1 MWLIEIFV
9 VLLLILLNGFFA
21 MSELAVVNSRR
32 GRLEQLAEQ
41 GQSGARAALALA
53 DDPKSFLA
61 RVQIGVTFTAIVAGT
76 FSGATLA
83 KRLQDFLLAYPV
95 VGPYAQPI
103 AIGIVVVAVTYL
115 TLVVGELV
123 PKHVALKDP
132 EAIASRVARPL
143 TFLTKA
149 AAPLVAFLNRSTDFI
164 VGLLGLRPGFERPVT
179 EEEIHDV
186 LEQGEK
192 SGAIHTA
199 ERDMI
204 EGVLDLADRAVR
216 TIMTPR
222 PDVIWI
228 DLEDTN
234 DATLRK
240 LRECH
245 HAQLLV
251 SRGSIDEIAGVVSKQ
266 DLFDQSLNNGS
277 LDVEGALRKPLI
289 LHEGASILRTLDL
302 FRKTPVHSAVI
313 VDEYGSIQGIVTRTD
328 LLEVLAG
335 DLPNISAESEPKVER
350 RDDGA
355 FLIDGTIP
363 ISEVAD
369 LLGLDGLPH
378 GDYLTLAGFMLS
390 QLQHVA
396 QADAHFAWGQWR
408 FQIAEMDGHRIEKV
422 LVRPTQGSQEEGA

>member
-1 MWLIEIFV
+1 MA
-9 VLLLILLNGFFA
+9 FFA
-21 MSELAVVNSRR
+21 MSELGVVNSRY
-32 GRLEQLAEQ
+32 GRLEQLAAQ

-53 DDPKSFLA
+53 DDPKRFLA

-95 VGPYAQPI
+95 VAPYAKTI
-103 AIGIVVVAVTYL
+103 AIGIVVVTVTYL

-149 AAPLVAFLNRSTDFI
+149 AAPLVSFLSGSTDFI
-164 VGLLGLRPGFERPVT
+164 VRLMGLRPGFERPVT
-179 EEEIHDV
+179 EEEIHDLIV
-186 LEQGEK
+186 QGEK
-192 SGAIHTA
+192 SGAIHAA

-222 PDVIWI
+222 PDVLWI
-228 DLEDTN
+228 DLDDTK
-234 DATLRK
+234 DTTLRK
-240 LRECH
+240 FRECH

-266 DLFDQSLNNGS
+266 DLLDQYLGNGS
-277 LDVEGALRKPLI
+277 LDLESALQKPLI
-289 LHEGASILRTLDL
+289 VHEGASILRTLDL
-302 FRKTPVHSAVI
+302 FRKTPVHSAMI

-328 LLEVLAG
+328 LLEAVAG
-335 DLPNISAESEPKVER
+335 DLPNINIESEPKVER

-355 FLIDGTIP
+355 FLIDATIP

-378 GDYLTLAGFMLS
+378 GDYLTLAGFVLS

-396 QADAHFAWGQWR
+396 QADAQFAWGQWR

-422 LVRPTQGSQEEGA
+422 LVRPTQDSQEEVV